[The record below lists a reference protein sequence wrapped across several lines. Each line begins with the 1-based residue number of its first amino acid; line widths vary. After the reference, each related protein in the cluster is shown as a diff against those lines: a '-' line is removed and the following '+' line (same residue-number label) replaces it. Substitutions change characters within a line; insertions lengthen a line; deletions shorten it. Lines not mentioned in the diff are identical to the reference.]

1 MRYAILLASLI
12 ALIPVACDGGGDEAQ
27 PTATLVVTAT
37 APAPSPSP
45 VAPATA
51 EPTDAAASPAPE
63 AFDSF
68 RDFAPQIEAALEER
82 DVAFFVDAAVLSPY
96 TCTDQALKFPVCHGH
111 EPGDEVEGF
120 SSGFVPGHGEELITL
135 DGYRFEL
142 DQWFAESQ
150 DDLSDDFGPGAPSLY
165 ALAHRPPAEF
175 VEEAYVAIVTSIRSA
190 ERRTVDLFRWQ
201 FEDGI
206 WRHTSR
212 LENSFFP
219 DGEGIVPLLTGDCAR
234 CGYDHW
240 ERWDR
245 VGP

>member
-1 MRYAILLASLI
+1 MRYAILLGSLI
-12 ALIPVACDGGGDEAQ
+12 ALIALACGGGEEAQ
-27 PTATLVVTAT
+27 PTATFVMTAT
-37 APAPSPSP
+37 APAPSPST

-68 RDFAPQIEAALEER
+68 RDFAPQIEAALETR
-82 DVAFFVDAAVLSPY
+82 DLAFFVNAAVLSPY
-96 TCTDQALKFPVCHGH
+96 TCTDQFPEFAPCQGH
-111 EPGDEVEGF
+111 ATGETVQGF
-120 SSGFVPGHGEELITL
+120 WSGYVPGEGEDLITL
-135 DGYRFEL
+135 AAYGSEL

-165 ALAHRPPAEF
+165 ALAHRPPAEL

-212 LENSFFP
+212 LVNSFFP
-219 DGEGIVPLLTGDCAR
+219 DGEGIVSLLAGDCAR

-240 ERWDR
+240 ERWDG